1 MLFGFTEKTQD
12 YRVNREMNFQAFS
25 QLCCLHSW
33 AWPLTL
39 AKAVRQTPS
48 SLS

>member
-1 MLFGFTEKTQD
+1 
-12 YRVNREMNFQAFS
+12 MNSQAFS
-25 QLCCLHSW
+25 QLCCRHSCC
-33 AWPLTL
+33 WPLTL